1 VADRVGSSGN
11 KSQEIH
17 LAEAVGQ
24 VRRARKE
31 TMRPLLFVN
40 WSSVSSLFRGL
51 MWIIAIVLAGVI
63 VIQLMSAS
71 PPAHQQMHLM
81 H

>member
-1 VADRVGSSGN
+1 
-11 KSQEIH
+11 
-17 LAEAVGQ
+17 
-24 VRRARKE
+24 
-31 TMRPLLFVN
+31 MRPLLFVN

-63 VIQLMSAS
+63 VIHLMPAS
-71 PPAHQQMHLM
+71 PPAHQQIHLM